1 MKTINI
7 PHTQRE
13 LNKFAAEQW
22 EKTLAFLQG
31 HFSLSRTDCEDVF
44 QESFIILYQNI
55 IDGKLDNI
63 TSSLSTYFNAICR
76 NKAYEL
82 LRSGGKE
89 LNIIDEY
96 PSSTRDEYEDER
108 IDRLLALED
117 DTELVELRKEALVRE
132 IVKELP
138 EPCDKIL
145 WGCYRDGFS
154 MQTMAH
160 MFGYKSEGS
169 VKVTK
174 HRCVDKFKS
183 RFMELAHRFMD

>member
-1 MKTINI
+1 MIRQI

-55 IDGKLDNI
+55 IDGKLDDM

-76 NKAYEL
+76 NKAHEV
-82 LRSGGKE
+82 LRSHGKE
-89 LNIIDEY
+89 INIIDEY
-96 PSSTRDEYEDER
+96 PCSTKDEFEDER

-117 DTELVELRKEALVRE
+117 DDDLIESRKEALVRE
-132 IVKELP
+132 IVRELP

-145 WGCYRDGFS
+145 WGFYRDGFS
-154 MQTMAH
+154 MKTMAQ
-160 MFGYKSEGS
+160 MLSYKSEGS
-169 VKVTK
+169 MKVTK
-174 HRCVDKFKS
+174 HRCCDKFKN
-183 RFMELAHRFMD
+183 RFKEMAHHFLD

>member
-82 LRSGGKE
+82 LRSSGKE
-89 LNIIDEY
+89 LNIIDFGCGKSY
-96 PSSTRDEYEDER
+96 LTFVLYYYSTQIKN
-108 IDRLLALED
+108 ID
-117 DTELVELRKEALVRE
+117 
-132 IVKELP
+132 VK
-138 EPCDKIL
+138 
-145 WGCYRDGFS
+145 
-154 MQTMAH
+154 
-160 MFGYKSEGS
+160 
-169 VKVTK
+169 
-174 HRCVDKFKS
+174 
-183 RFMELAHRFMD
+183 